1 MQIIIHLQ
9 HHNYVLKK
17 TCLIGEKMEIHLI
30 ITLWSNFKPLVSNN
44 LAKVACPKCLFDE
57 DEKYMY
63 VVCNNLSSLLIKG
76 TTKIIYMGR
85 LIWCAMKCIVI
96 TRSVILDLSWV
107 TTPIYKL
114 ANITTP
120 FDLKQIS
127 LLPI

>member
-1 MQIIIHLQ
+1 
-9 HHNYVLKK
+9 
-17 TCLIGEKMEIHLI
+17 
-30 ITLWSNFKPLVSNN
+30 
-44 LAKVACPKCLFDE
+44 
-57 DEKYMY
+57 
-63 VVCNNLSSLLIKG
+63 
-76 TTKIIYMGR
+76 MGR